1 MCQGSTCHV
10 VAQHG
15 DISKLNKALLLTWEV
30 CATIAIKTSKKD
42 FATLFQK
49 TQGKEG
55 KPRKAT
61 FVTQRFLGHN
71 CWLPRCVDVRVPRY
85 MPRQPLG
92 ILTQVPC
99 QGQRACLL
107 AQHVLST
114 GWTCATIA
122 IMTSKEITML
132 CSKKGKANKGK
143 PRKATF
149 VAQRFLGHNC
159 LRQRRCV
166 RGQRVMLSHSMEIS
180 ASLTKLFCWLGKS
193 VQPLPSRHP
202 KRFRNAVPKSTRQ
215 TKANQQRQLLWHK
228 DSWDTTVWDNA
239 DVSGVNVSCCRTAWR
254 YQQA

>member
-1 MCQGSTCHV
+1 MLEMKCQTALPRLVEQSFLGHLCLKHTDMSALNVSHILAQRGNFSRLRETLYCVGRSCAGIPPWKHNSNSQFLEPISTPYIEKHLCGTKILGTQLFETTQMCQGSTCHV

-42 FATLFQK
+42 FAMLFQK

-71 CWLPRCVDVRVPRY
+71 CWLPRCADVRVPRY

-92 ILTQVPC
+92 ILTRVPC

-114 GWTCATIA
+114 G
-122 IMTSKEITML
+122 S
-132 CSKKGKANKGK
+132 
-143 PRKATF
+143 
-149 VAQRFLGHNC
+149 
-159 LRQRRCV
+159 
-166 RGQRVMLSHSMEIS
+166 
-180 ASLTKLFCWLGKS
+180 TKQLYWLGK
-193 VQPLPSRHP
+193 LCI
-202 KRFRNAVPKSTRQ
+202 F
-215 TKANQQRQLLWHK
+215 ANL
-228 DSWDTTVWDNA
+228 T
-239 DVSGVNVSCCRTAWR
+239 
-254 YQQA
+254 